1 MTSLQTTGLLLH
13 KKSHMMDVS
22 KHIKLGSKSQHYRP
36 TSLVYKAIIVKDCLA
51 EYDLNKRRGKGS
63 NLRICKASSYL

>member
-1 MTSLQTTGLLLH
+1 MSTTRSAVCKEYLPIFVH
-13 KKSHMMDVS
+13 VS
-22 KHIKLGSKSQHYRP
+22 KHSKLGSKSQHYRP

-63 NLRICKASSYL
+63 NLRICKASGYL